1 VEAFMGSHL
10 AQREKIHERKLDIRN
25 MERPFFMVQNLIDT
39 WKIMLTKRTEFKEF
53 GNIYS

>member
-1 VEAFMGSHL
+1 MGSHL